1 MEAPLSPHE
10 PQATPTLT
18 SQVAEVIASWRPEN
32 PTDEDAAVLPV
43 LLPTVRQW
51 VTATAP
57 ASVATA
63 ALLMRAT
70 TGLALW
76 GWRELGTLSVEVL
89 LHVENVEYW
98 LMTYNKT
105 HNRSATWCHN
115 TRANLRR
122 VAKTVNAENW
132 PLRPTPMGGR
142 PLALPYLASEEQTF
156 VLSANLPK
164 LNRAGRLWVVCAS
177 LGAGMTGAEAV
188 LTVPEDLVELGG
200 ERLAVRV
207 RGRNPRLVPIR
218 ATYTSLACE
227 ALKAAGGAKFVQ
239 GDNENAAALIAAKIV
254 GRPSTVHEATHLSLR
269 RARNTWLVAHLRAN
283 TPWPALR
290 VIAGPVSAYK
300 LSALMAHVADGF
312 DPDGVV
318 QLGLGA

>member
-1 MEAPLSPHE
+1 MEASPSPHE

-18 SQVAEVIASWRPEN
+18 PQVAKVIASWRPEN

-43 LLPTVRQW
+43 VLPTMRRW

-57 ASVATA
+57 ASAASA

-89 LHVENVEYW
+89 LHVDNVEYW
-98 LMTYNKT
+98 SMTYNKKR
-105 HNRSATWCHN
+105 NRSATWCHN
-115 TRANLRR
+115 TRASLRR

-142 PLALPYLASEEQTF
+142 PLALPYVADEEQAF
-156 VLSANLPK
+156 VLSALLPK

-188 LTVPEDLVELGG
+188 LTVPEDLVELEGG
-200 ERLAVRV
+200 RLAARV

-218 ATYTSLACE
+218 DAYTSLARE
-227 ALKAAGGAKFVQ
+227 AVKDAEGTKFVR

-254 GRPSTVHEATHLSLR
+254 GRPRSAREATHLSLR

-300 LSALMAHVADGF
+300 LSTLMARVADGF
-312 DPDGVV
+312 DPDEAV

>member
-32 PTDEDAAVLPV
+32 PTDEEAAVLPV
-43 LLPTVRQW
+43 VLPTVRRW

-57 ASVATA
+57 ANVASA
-63 ALLMRAT
+63 ASLMRAA

-98 LMTYNKT
+98 SMTYNKK

-122 VAKTVNAENW
+122 VAKTVNAQNW

-142 PLALPYLASEEQTF
+142 PLALPYSADEEQTF

-164 LNRAGRLWVVCAS
+164 LNRAARLWVVCAS

-188 LTVPEDLVELGG
+188 LSVPEDLMELGG
-200 ERLAVRV
+200 GRLAARV

-218 ATYTSLACE
+218 DAYTPLARE
-227 ALKAAGGAKFVQ
+227 AVKDAEGTKFVQ
-239 GDNENAAALIAAKIV
+239 GDNDNAAPLIAAKIA
-254 GRPSTVHEATHLSLR
+254 GRPSSAGEATHLSLR
-269 RARNTWLVAHLRAN
+269 RARNTWLAAHLRAN

-300 LSALMAHVADGF
+300 LNALMAHVAERF
-312 DPDGVV
+312 DPDDAVKLA
-318 QLGLGA
+318 LGT